1 MRFARSL
8 VLMTAWLGL
17 TPAAFVMASPVM
29 VAQVPSVET
38 LLAGMP
44 RPQETS
50 SKVSSLFAANA
61 YQQKS
66 INYQAKMGPEQAL
79 KFLQSSLTAK
89 GYGERPVNT
98 VSGQWGFSI
107 VFDPPATVALQPT
120 TPGKKVVLVYQG
132 TMLAPNTININAR
145 FEEIEAN

>member
-1 MRFARSL
+1 
-8 VLMTAWLGL
+8 MTALLGL
-17 TPAAFVMASPVM
+17 TPAALVMARPVM

-38 LLAGMP
+38 LRAGMP

-66 INYQAKMGPEQAL
+66 INYQAKMGSEQAL

-89 GYGERPVNT
+89 GYVERPVNT
-98 VSGQWGFSI
+98 VSGQWG
-107 VFDPPATVALQPT
+107 L
-120 TPGKKVVLVYQG
+120 
-132 TMLAPNTININAR
+132 
-145 FEEIEAN
+145 